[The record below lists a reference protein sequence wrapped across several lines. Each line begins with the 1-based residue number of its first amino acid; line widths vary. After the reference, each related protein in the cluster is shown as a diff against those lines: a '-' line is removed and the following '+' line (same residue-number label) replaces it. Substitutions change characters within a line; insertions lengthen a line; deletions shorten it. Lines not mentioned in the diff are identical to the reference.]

1 MDKLNT
7 ELRTDAVKLGLCNLG
22 QSEWETNKTPQELV
36 EMWVRGIDFAILHD
50 YPSVDFIKANFDRDL
65 LHMNLVYVDEE
76 VEIQDAPS
84 GIYVF
89 CGDCRGTVEFAPW
102 TAATVY
108 VRHGSKLNIVAGD
121 FAKVFIRLYDE
132 SEVSAE
138 AEEDASV
145 KVYDRRAIR

>member
-1 MDKLNT
+1 MKKRIALAGNPNSGKTSLFNDLTGANQYVGNWLGVTVDRKGG
-7 ELRTDAVKLGLCNLG
+7 ELK
-22 QSEWETNKTPQELV
+22 E
-36 EMWVRGIDFAILHD
+36 H
-50 YPSVDFIKANFDRDL
+50 
-65 LHMNLVYVDEE
+65 EE